1 MSIKVMTM
9 VFDRY
14 PVGGNERLLALAM
27 ADHARDDGT
36 RIWPSIAELAR
47 KTLQSESTVRRQIK
61 HMVARC
67 WLEPVRKASGR
78 PGDTNEY
85 RIHPG
90 WIGGAALP
98 SMGDEPG
105 EQGGQGDEVTGVNL
119 TPVMPDV
126 ETPEAVHKVIH
137 TGVNLTETG
146 VKTGETGVTAMTPE
160 SSGTI
165 KNLYT
170 PLPPVDTGGCGQS
183 PKPKPQ
189 KPAGKAHGLGAG
201 QAGQGGQRE
210 ATPWRWH
217 QSRSGIE
224 REGQRLGLGC
234 WDEAGFQAGRGEAFA
249 AYERRVLR
257 AWEVERAAGQ
267 AQAAGGRQGAGA

>member
-36 RIWPSIAELAR
+36 RIWPSIADLAR

-61 HMVARC
+61 HMVARG

-98 SMGDEPG
+98 LMGDEPG
-105 EQGGQGDEVTGVNL
+105 GQGGLPAEGTGVNL
-119 TPVMPDV
+119 TPVP
-126 ETPEAVHKVIH
+126 ETPNCEQDVCKSDKNVDKVIH
-137 TGVNLTETG
+137 TGVKPG
-146 VKTGETGVTAMTPE
+146 GTGVTAMTPE
-160 SSGTI
+160 SSNRTI
-165 KNLYT
+165 NTNTPPSPRCHGGRLKNKQT
-170 PLPPVDTGGCGQS
+170 ENPEN
-183 PKPKPQ
+183 PKADKP
-189 KPAGKAHGLGAG
+189 
-201 QAGQGGQRE
+201 E
-210 ATPWRWH
+210 WRWH

-224 REGQRLGLGC
+224 RQGHRLGVGG
-234 WDEAGFQAGRGEAFA
+234 WDEAAFQAGRGEAFA
-249 AYERRVLR
+249 AYERRVLQ
-257 AWEVERAAGQ
+257 AWEVERAARLAR
-267 AQAAGGRQGAGA
+267 AQAAGGRQGSWA